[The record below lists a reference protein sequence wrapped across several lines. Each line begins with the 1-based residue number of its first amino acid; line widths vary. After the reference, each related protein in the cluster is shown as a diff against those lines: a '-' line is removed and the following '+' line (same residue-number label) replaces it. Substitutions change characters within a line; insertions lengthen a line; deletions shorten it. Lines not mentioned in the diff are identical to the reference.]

1 MFSNGFSNTPQP
13 LSGSVIHRLKTSA
26 LDALYSQD
34 NHSLIP
40 ADWNS
45 GNCDVTLN
53 FYKHRLLLFLHAKR
67 VGLGPTGPQIQCQER
82 RGLTFLFVGFTLH
95 RVGGL
100 PERQVSTGEM
110 EQAHAVVT
118 GCL

>member
-1 MFSNGFSNTPQP
+1 M
-13 LSGSVIHRLKTSA
+13 IHRLKTSA

-34 NHSLIP
+34 IHSLIP
-40 ADWNS
+40 AEWNS

-53 FYKHRLLLFLHAKR
+53 FYKQTPA
-67 VGLGPTGPQIQCQER
+67 V
-82 RGLTFLFVGFTLH
+82 LTCKTCWIRAYWASNSMPGKDRTDILFVGFTLH

-100 PERQVSTGEM
+100 PERQVSTGEL